1 MRCVVQ
7 LLLMVC
13 VCVPPFTGEFEFSVG
28 SSLSLVVDIMN
39 LLAIGRPAA
48 LLARQNCQ
56 RTAFLKRKSNVSY
69 VKNHETSNTPP
80 LKMAIPQLLGRGDM
94 FVSLF

>member
-13 VCVPPFTGEFEFSVG
+13 VCVCEPPFTGEFEFTVG

-69 VKNHETSNTPP
+69 VKKSRN
-80 LKMAIPQLLGRGDM
+80 L
-94 FVSLF
+94 

>member
-48 LLARQNCQ
+48 SLARQNCQ
-56 RTAFLKRKSNVSY
+56 CTAFLKRKSNVSY
-69 VKNHETSNTPP
+69 VKNHETSDP
-80 LKMAIPQLLGRGDM
+80 LYFNLET
-94 FVSLF
+94 S